1 MEIIRFDIWVLQQ
14 ALPAGAGKT
23 GCSYYIFHVLVP
35 ESAQF
40 FQKQKIKR
48 FFTTT
53 RIQTFQQLSR
63 RLGWF
68 PEWAVR
74 SGSPPWLNI
83 PRIPL
88 PPRPWE
94 RSP

>member
-1 MEIIRFDIWVLQQ
+1 MEIIRFDVWDLQQ

-48 FFTTT
+48 FLQRREFKLFGSV
-53 RIQTFQQLSR
+53 FQVVLSMGTCG
-63 RLGWF
+63 LD
-68 PEWAVR
+68 AI
-74 SGSPPWLNI
+74 SWL
-83 PRIPL
+83 
-88 PPRPWE
+88 
-94 RSP
+94 